1 MMHQGLCDVS
11 LIFLGF
17 PLTVMHR
24 LKVSFHSLPVKS
36 LLCFPCITPT
46 RVCLLHESARVQTTI
61 PVTTISFHFPQD
73 FIFFSKVYFLK
84 FSSAMARQGHKR
96 VWACNQPPY
105 ETSFISQYFPQA
117 QKGFSWGLFFIST
130 HHDVLFARAPKNAQA
145 TIPILETKTRHFPE
159 GKKGFSMFMFS
170 LCYGYGPIDKQRTW

>member
-36 LLCFPCITPT
+36 LLCFPFITPSGCVYCT
-46 RVCLLHESARVQTTI
+46 RARECKQ
-61 PVTTISFHFPQD
+61 PFLSQQFPFISPRILFSFLR
-73 FIFFSKVYFLK
+73 FIFWNFHRPWRVRGTSGYEHATNHHMKPVLFPNISHKPKKVSLEGFL
-84 FSSAMARQGHKR
+84 
-96 VWACNQPPY
+96 
-105 ETSFISQYFPQA
+105 
-117 QKGFSWGLFFIST
+117 FIST